1 MELNNITTTGT
12 WNQQANALND
22 NFNKIQLAQDSTQD
36 DLEALREAYEGVT
49 QSQVVVVSNTDWPV
63 SNPKKNTIY
72 RVQKWNGS
80 AVANNAYTDYMWN
93 GSAFILMATY
103 NNAIDNTPQYNSQN
117 IITSGG
123 VYAATLKFTVGS
135 NNYNNY

>member
-49 QSQVVVVSNTDWPV
+49 QSQVVVVQNTDWPV

-80 AVANNAYTDYMWN
+80 DVANNAYTDYMWN
-93 GSAFILMATY
+93 GSEFILMATY
-103 NNAIDNTPQYNSQN
+103 NNAIDTTPQQNSNN